1 MCQAF
6 FLIHLI
12 KVGVS
17 LIAFVNA
24 STSLHQIWHRL
35 VRNNFTLAW
44 SLVWHKFK
52 IQKEATFRWFFLQSA
67 IDVDEWRGC
76 TSPLLN
82 VNYTCRQ
89 QNVLET
95 QLYRFYHCSFT
106 YRVWQ
111 CASNLIYKRSSS
123 NNNPWIAFSMKKCL
137 FENCFGFDLKIS
149 RVFDN

>member
-12 KVGVS
+12 KVGVT
-17 LIAFVNA
+17 LIAFVNL

-35 VRNNFTLAW
+35 VLNNFILGW
-44 SLVWHKFK
+44 SLVWNKFK
-52 IQKEATFRWFFLQSA
+52 MQKEATFRWFFLQSA
-67 IDVDEWRGC
+67 IYVNEWRGC

-82 VNYTCRQ
+82 VNYICRQ

-95 QLYRFYHCSFT
+95 QLYRLYHCCFT

-111 CASNLIYKRSSS
+111 WASNLIYKPSSS
-123 NNNPWIAFSMKKCL
+123 NNNPWIVFSVKKCL
-137 FENCFGFDLKIS
+137 FENCFNLDIKFSG
-149 RVFDN
+149 VFDN